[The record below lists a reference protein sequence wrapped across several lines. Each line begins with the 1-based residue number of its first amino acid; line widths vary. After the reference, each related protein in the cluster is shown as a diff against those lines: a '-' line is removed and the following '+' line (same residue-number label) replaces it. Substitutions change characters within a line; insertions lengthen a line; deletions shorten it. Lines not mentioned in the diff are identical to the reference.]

1 MAGRLMQS
9 ALTYKCTLERILEER
24 KTVEKKTSLHE
35 QAFEC
40 GARALEHANKNGAR
54 YFHEAAIMRYHAVQP
69 LAIVAQD
76 DYTRKAIKAAI
87 LEIGRMVESGADFD
101 D

>member
-9 ALTYKCTLERILEER
+9 LPVYKYTLESILEER
-24 KTVEKKTSLHE
+24 KRIEQKTALHE

-40 GARALEHANKNGAR
+40 GARALEYANKNGAQ

-69 LAIVAQD
+69 LAVVMQD
-76 DYTRKAIKAAI
+76 DYTRRAINAAI
-87 LEIGRMVESGADFD
+87 LEIGKRIEEGADLND
-101 D
+101 